1 MNSEKFETTVEILKE
16 MAFTA
21 TETQRRALEEAISAV
36 CDYKK
41 MQEISLDLAFE
52 NDELINKSR
61 WIPVSERLPE
71 KNVWVLVTVEQN
83 GKRFQEIMR
92 RNIYNGEWADNIN
105 FYTDE
110 ITAWMPLPEPYK
122 AERGKADEQT

>member
-1 MNSEKFETTVEILKE
+1 MNSEKIETTVEILKE

-21 TETQRRALEEAISAV
+21 TETQRRALEDAISAIS
-36 CDYKK
+36 DYKK

-61 WIPVSERLPE
+61 WIPVSERLPK

-92 RNIYNGEWADNIN
+92 RNNYIEAWTDNIDN
-105 FYTDE
+105 YTDE
-110 ITAWMPLPEPYK
+110 ITAWQPLPEPYK
-122 AERGKADEQT
+122 VESED